1 MLLIVRT
8 LKTQHLW
15 LHFIPASLLC
25 HFSIH
30 ISNFLNKVT
39 SLPKILIIYLHGNKG
54 QDICFEIP
62 LYFVWLNT
70 IKYGFCIANMK
81 IPGLLFFI
89 FVDYWKTV
97 QAVSLILDG
106 SDMLNFAFLSPQRNF
121 SFLSI
126 CLSKIGSSLK
136 EIFHIFFLPFIKLD
150 CSSVDW

>member
-8 LKTQHLW
+8 LKTQHL

-39 SLPKILIIYLHGNKG
+39 SLSTILIIYLHGNKV

-89 FVDYWKTV
+89 LVDYWKTV
-97 QAVSLILDG
+97 QAVSLISGYAKFCL
-106 SDMLNFAFLSPQRNF
+106 LSPQRNF

-136 EIFHIFFLPFIKLD
+136 EIFHIFFSLYQ
-150 CSSVDW
+150 VRYW